1 MPAEQDRVVADVDP
15 KQAIEA
21 ALARI
26 LLEDVPEAA
35 ASTPAVV
42 ERPRDAAHGDYATNV
57 ALTLAKKARR
67 NPRELATTIAGR
79 LAAALPDVIEP
90 PEVAGPGFINLRLKA
105 SARQSVVARVLREG
119 ARYGQSTAR
128 AGERVIV
135 EFVSAN
141 PTGPLHVGHGRQAA
155 LGDAIAALLEA
166 QGAEVA
172 REFYY
177 NDAGQQIHN
186 LAISVRARAHEIL
199 GESGSFPEDGYRG
212 EYIRELAQRYLDE
225 LGHDLSDV
233 ESIRR
238 FAVAELRK
246 EQDRDLQAFGVRFDR
261 YYLESSLY
269 ADGRVEA
276 TVDKLAGSGATY
288 ENEGALWL
296 RTTAFG
302 DDKDRVMRK
311 SDGGY
316 TYFVPDV
323 AYHVTKFE
331 RGYARAINVQGSDH
345 HGTVARVRAGL
356 QALDI
361 GVPAGYPDYVLHKMV
376 TVMRGGEEV
385 KISKRAGSYVTL
397 RDLIDEAG
405 RDAVRFFL
413 VSRKADSE
421 FVFDIDLARSQSDEN
436 PVYYVQYAHARVQSV
451 LKQAGVAP
459 AEAAVRLRGIDLS
472 PLDSPYEQA
481 LLRRLADFPE
491 MLSLAAHEFAPHQV
505 TFYLK
510 DLAQE
515 FHSYYNAERFLVD
528 DARLRNAR
536 LALIVAAGQ
545 VLRNALALLGIGAPD
560 EM

>member
-1 MPAEQDRVVADVDP
+1 MPAEQDRAVAVVDP
-15 KQAIEA
+15 KQAIESA
-21 ALARI
+21 VARI
-26 LLEDVPEAA
+26 LDEELSEAA
-35 ASTPAVV
+35 SAQVVV
-42 ERPRDAAHGDYATNV
+42 ERPREAAHGDYATNV
-57 ALTLAKKARR
+57 ALVLAKKARR
-67 NPRELATTIAGR
+67 NPRELATSIAAR

-90 PEVAGPGFINLRLKA
+90 PDVAGPGFINLRLKA
-105 SARQSVVARVLREG
+105 AARQSVVARVLRDG
-119 ARYGQSTAR
+119 VRYGHGTTR

-155 LGDAIAALLEA
+155 LGDAIASLLES
-166 QGAEVA
+166 QGAQVA

-186 LAISVRARAHEIL
+186 LAVSVRARAHEIL
-199 GESGSFPEDGYRG
+199 GESGVFPEDGYRG

-225 LGHDLSDV
+225 VGHDLSDI
-233 ESIRR
+233 EAIRR

-261 YYLESSLY
+261 FYLESSLY
-269 ADGRVEA
+269 ADGRVDA
-276 TVDKLAGSGATY
+276 TVGKLEASGATY
-288 ENEGALWL
+288 EDEGALWL

-356 QALDI
+356 QALAI

-451 LKQAGVAP
+451 LKQAGIP
-459 AEAAVRLRGIDLS
+459 ADEAAARLRGVDTS
-472 PLDSPYEQA
+472 PLDSPYERA
-481 LLRRLADFPE
+481 LLRRLADFPG
-491 MLSLAAHEFAPHQV
+491 MLSLAADEFAPHQV

-528 DARLRNAR
+528 DARIRTAR
-536 LALIVAAGQ
+536 LALIVAVGQ
-545 VLRNALALLGIGAPD
+545 VLRNALALLGIRAPD